1 MMQWPETRPNT
12 ALLTDKYELTMLDA
26 ALKNGTANR
35 HCIFE
40 VFTRSLP
47 PGRRYGVV
55 AGTGRVLE
63 ALQNFKFTDD
73 DLNYLLETK
82 AVDPATVEYLRNY
95 KFTGNIWGYAEGE
108 TFFPNSPIMQVEG
121 TFGEACILETL
132 ILSILNY
139 DSAVAS
145 AASRMTSA
153 AVNRPCLEMGSR
165 RVNEQAAVAAAR
177 AAIIAGFTGT
187 SNLEAGYRYGL
198 PTIGT
203 AAHAFTLLHDDE
215 LSAFKAQIAAFGTD
229 TTLLVDTYD
238 IKRGVDNAIKA
249 GGTNLGAVRID
260 SGDLGAL
267 AVEVRDQLDKLG
279 AKNTKIVVTSDLDE
293 YAIAALA
300 AVPVDSFGVGTS
312 LSTGSGAPT
321 CGMVYKLVART
332 NSEGVLEGVAK
343 ASSNKA
349 SSGGRK
355 NAGRRVDAEGRD
367 VEEILVIG
375 ADEAVRD
382 WNPDNPPI
390 RPLMVQLVKDGVID
404 QIWVG
409 AEGVKRA
416 IERHAASRNALPRL
430 ARRLSK
436 GEPAIHTIT
445 EDLGGLVMDKEV

>member
-1 MMQWPETRPNT
+1 MDWPATRPNT

-47 PGRRYGVV
+47 AGRRYGVV
-55 AGTGRVLE
+55 AGTGRILE
-63 ALQNFKFTDD
+63 ALENFKFDED
-73 DLNYLLETK
+73 DLNYLRETK
-82 AVDPATVEYLRNY
+82 AVDPATIEYLKNY

-108 TFFPNSPIMQVEG
+108 TFFANSPILQVEG
-121 TFGEACILETL
+121 TFAECCVLETL

-177 AAIIAGFTGT
+177 AAVIAGFTGT
-187 SNLEAGYRYGL
+187 SNLEAGYRYGI

-215 LSAFKAQIAAFGTD
+215 LSAFKAQVEAFGTN

-238 IKRGVDNAIKA
+238 VKRGIDNAIKA
-249 GGTNLGAVRID
+249 AGPELGAIRID
-260 SGDLGAL
+260 SGDLGVL
-267 AVEVRDQLDKLG
+267 AVEARDQLNKLG
-279 AKNTKIVVTSDLDE
+279 AKNTKITVTSDLDE

-300 AVPVDSFGVGTS
+300 AMPVDSYGVGTS
-312 LSTGSGAPT
+312 LATGSGAPT

-343 ASSNKA
+343 ASSHKA

-355 NAGRRVDAEGRD
+355 NAGRKLDAEGRD
-367 VEEILVIG
+367 TEELLVIG
-375 ADEAVRD
+375 DDDAVKNWQPND
-382 WNPDNPPI
+382 PSV
-390 RPLMVQLVKDGVID
+390 RPLMVPLVTNGVID
-404 QIWVG
+404 RKWIG
-409 AEGVKRA
+409 AEGVKNA
-416 IERHAASRNALPRL
+416 IARHQASRNALPRL
-430 ARRLSK
+430 ARRLSN
-436 GEPAIHTIT
+436 GEPAIHQSTL
-445 EDLGGLVMDKEV
+445 DLGGLIMDREV

>member
-1 MMQWPETRPNT
+1 MMQWPEARPNT

-63 ALQNFKFTDD
+63 ALQNFKFTED

-121 TFGEACILETL
+121 TFAEACILETL

-187 SNLEAGYRYGL
+187 SNLEAGYSYGL

-249 GGTNLGAVRID
+249 GGANLGAVRID

-267 AVEVRDQLDKLG
+267 AVEVREQLDKLG

-367 VEEILVIG
+367 VEEILVVG
-375 ADEAVRD
+375 ADEKVLD
-382 WNPDNPPI
+382 WNPGNPPI

-404 QIWVG
+404 QKWVG

-436 GEPAIHTIT
+436 GEPAIHQVT
-445 EDLGGLVMDKEV
+445 EDLGGLVMDQEV